1 MKVIIM
7 GGVAGGPAA
16 RRSPST
22 RSRRPWTCAPSP
34 QFLEQAEKELLDQQW
49 KKVATAKL
57 PDGTELPATIQRIG

>member
-22 RSRRPWTCAPSP
+22 RSRRPWACAPSP
-34 QFLEQAEKELLDQQW
+34 QFLEKELLDQQW